1 MKSKTE
7 IYALQ
12 IILAI
17 MGSISLTM
25 GVSGIWMG
33 PNNMNKVTVPIR
45 LDNHYRYLSG
55 FVLGFGLTMWFYIIP
70 RISQAV
76 IIVRIFAFMVFMG
89 GLARVVGLFKLGIMP
104 DTFTLIAII
113 AELFF
118 TPILCYWQARIAQR
132 KDQ

>member
-17 MGSISLTM
+17 MGSISFTI

>member
-17 MGSISLTM
+17 MGSISFTI
-25 GVSGIWMG
+25 GISGIWMG

>member
-1 MKSKTE
+1 MVSKIE

-17 MGSISLTM
+17 IGSVSFTL
-25 GVSGIWMG
+25 GFSGIWMG
-33 PNNMNKVTVPIR
+33 PNNMNKVTVPVR

-55 FVLGFGLTMWFYIIP
+55 LVLGFGFIMWFYIIP
-70 RISQAV
+70 RITQAV
-76 IIVRIFAFMVFMG
+76 IVVRVLAFMAFLG
-89 GLARVVGLFKLGIMP
+89 GLARVIGLFRLGVMP
-104 DTFTLIAII
+104 DAFSLIAII

-118 TPILCYWQARIAQR
+118 TPILCFWQARIAQR

>member
-1 MKSKTE
+1 MKSKIE

-12 IILAI
+12 ITLAI
-17 MGSISLTM
+17 MGSISLII
-25 GVSGIWMG
+25 GASGIWMG

-55 FVLGFGLTMWFYIIP
+55 LALGFGLINWFYIIP
-70 RISQAV
+70 RITQAGT
-76 IIVRIFAFMVFMG
+76 IVRMFAFMVFLG
-89 GLARVVGLFKLGIMP
+89 GIARAVGFFKLGIMP
-104 DTFTLIAII
+104 DTFSLIATISEI
-113 AELFF
+113 FF